1 MILTGL
7 DAPKGIIDR
16 VASLIRKE
24 GLGRDEETQLLED
37 AACLSFL
44 EIELA
49 NFAEGR
55 EEPMM
60 ERVLSRTW
68 AKMSAD
74 AQNLAIGLE
83 LPPWVSDLIAKVTS
97 NPPQ

>member
-1 MILTGL
+1 MILAGL

-37 AACLSFL
+37 AACVSVL
-44 EIELA
+44 ELELA

-68 AKMSAD
+68 AKMAVD

-83 LPPWVSDLIAKVTS
+83 LPPSVSDLIAKIIS